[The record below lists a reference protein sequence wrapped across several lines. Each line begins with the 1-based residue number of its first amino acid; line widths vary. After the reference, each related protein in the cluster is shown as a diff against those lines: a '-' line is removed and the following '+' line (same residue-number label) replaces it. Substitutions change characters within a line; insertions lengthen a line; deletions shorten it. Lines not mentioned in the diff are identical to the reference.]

1 VIQTWSAFRLTALE
15 GRSGAE
21 ALGLSVAAVFMNKS
35 RVQKMLREEVAR
47 LDGGWGMT
55 GACPDADAL
64 RRPPPQVRHPIGDR
78 AQRIRVA
85 RDPIVTVVTEQ
96 PAHLPGGLREL
107 RAFIPRC
114 ARRVRCSDLVRRY
127 DSPSYLASPRSAS
140 RCTMA

>member
-21 ALGLSVAAVFMNKS
+21 AAAALGLSVAAVFMNKS

-47 LDGGWGMT
+47 LDGGGGMMA
-55 GACPDADAL
+55 ACPDADAL

-85 RDPIVTVVTEQ
+85 RDPIVTIVTE
-96 PAHLPGGLREL
+96 
-107 RAFIPRC
+107 RA
-114 ARRVRCSDLVRRY
+114 
-127 DSPSYLASPRSAS
+127 RSA
-140 RCTMA
+140 AAAAL